1 MHIQTWLALQ
11 NIVVLQLPKNFN
23 SVKTKYFLISL
34 IALLAFIP
42 SSFAQNINT
51 IAGTGSIGFSGDGSA
66 ATSALFNGPQDVSLD
81 TFGNVYIADAA
92 NQRIRKIT
100 AATGIITTI
109 AGTGSIGYSGDGGA
123 ASSATFN
130 SPIGID
136 VDAAGNVYI
145 ADVGN
150 HCIRKITAATGFIST
165 VAGIGSG
172 GFSGDGGAATAARLQ
187 SPYDVTVDASGNLF
201 IADVSNNCIRKV
213 TASTGV
219 ISTVAGTTSPGFSG
233 DGAAATL
240 AKLYQPFSVA
250 IDASNNLYIADAVN
264 NRIRKVTAST
274 GVISTIAGIGTGGFS
289 GDGGAA
295 TSAQL
300 NKPYSID
307 VDNSGN
313 VYFSDFNNQRI
324 RKITTS
330 TGLISTIAGT
340 GSFGFSGDGGLAIFA
355 QLANPKGIYV
365 DKVNNVFIADDQNS
379 RVRFICNAATIPAAP
394 LVSSPLTLCTSS
406 SPAPLT
412 AIGTT
417 LKWYTTAIGG
427 TGSTTAPTPSV
438 ASTGSTTYYVT
449 QSSACGESPRA
460 AIVVNVVLAPTAPTA
475 KDSLVYCSGVTALP
489 LTASGSATLFWYNSA
504 SGGTGSTTAPTPSTA
519 LVGTTIY
526 YVSQGTAGC
535 ESSRLPI
542 KVIVNP
548 TPVAP
553 SVSDIRYCLGASAM
567 PLSAT
572 GTNLKWYTVAT
583 GGTATTTAPT
593 PSTAID
599 GSVLYFV
606 SQSNSFACESGRA
619 SINVSTNTKPKV
631 TITASTAPK
640 FFVCKGSKL
649 TLESIALPYGINY
662 QWQFA
667 GADIL
672 GAIADTFNA
681 TDAGIYRVIV
691 SNAPNCNDTASVLV
705 DIDSSF
711 TKTSINPINV
721 NICDGVNIKLF
732 STSSLGAGYKYQ
744 WLKDGLALSDTN
756 SSIVVSLK
764 GVYELK
770 VTNPLGCVVTSNS
783 STVNTFSPIPQ
794 PIISQLGGILSV
806 APIYASYQWYRN
818 GKVIV
823 GASSSAFTMSFDG
836 DYSVAVTDVNGCE
849 NESDIFKVQN
859 LSLAESSPARGYS
872 IYPNPSVDF
881 IHVQSPKQVVLK
893 LSDLVGKTI
902 YESEDKHSIDISAL
916 AAGLYF
922 LQIAEPSGKILGIE
936 KITKANK

>member
-1 MHIQTWLALQ
+1 M
-11 NIVVLQLPKNFN
+11 
-23 SVKTKYFLISL
+23 KTKHFFIGL
-34 IALLAFIP
+34 IALIASMP
-42 SSFAQNINT
+42 KAFAQNINT
-51 IAGTGSIGFSGDGSA
+51 IAGTGSVGFSGDGSA
-66 ATSALFNGPQDVSLD
+66 ATSAVLNGPQDVSLD

-100 AATGIITTI
+100 AATGIISTI
-109 AGTGSIGYSGDGGA
+109 AGTGSIGYAGDGGA
-123 ASSATFN
+123 ATLATFN

-136 VDAAGNVYI
+136 VDAAGNIYI

-172 GFSGDGGAATAARLQ
+172 GFSGDGGAATSARLQ
-187 SPYDVTVDASGNLF
+187 SPYDVTVDVSGNLF

-213 TASTGV
+213 TASTGI

-233 DGAAATL
+233 DGAAASL
-240 AKLYQPFSVA
+240 AKLYQPFSIAV
-250 IDASNNLYIADAVN
+250 DASNNLYIADAAN

-274 GVISTIAGIGTGGFS
+274 GVISTIAGTGTAGYS
-289 GDGGAA
+289 GDGSTA
-295 TSAQL
+295 TTAQL

-330 TGLISTIAGT
+330 TGIISTIAGT

-406 SPAPLT
+406 TPSPLT

-417 LKWYTTAIGG
+417 LKWYTTATGG
-427 TGSTTAPTPSV
+427 IGSTTAPTPSV

-460 AIVVNVVLAPTAPTA
+460 AIVVNVVSAPSAPTA
-475 KDSLVYCSGVTALP
+475 KDTVVYCSGVTALP

-504 SGGTGSTTAPTPSTA
+504 SGGTSATTAPTPSTA
-519 LVGTTIY
+519 LAGITKY
-526 YVSQGTAGC
+526 YVSQGTSGC
-535 ESSRLPI
+535 ESSRVPI
-542 KVIVNP
+542 TVIVNP
-548 TPVAP
+548 TPSLP

-572 GTNLKWYTVAT
+572 GTNLKWYTVAA
-583 GGTATTTAPT
+583 GGTASASAPT
-593 PSTAID
+593 PSTAVD
-599 GSVLYFV
+599 GSVIYFV
-606 SQSNSFACESGRA
+606 SQTNSFTCESGRA

-631 TITASTAPK
+631 SITAITAPK

-649 TLESIALPYGINY
+649 TLETIVAPYGINY
-662 QWQFA
+662 QWQFS
-667 GADIL
+667 GTNIL
-672 GAIADTFNA
+672 GATADTFNA
-681 TDAGIYRVIV
+681 TDAGSYRVIV

-711 TKTSINPINV
+711 TKTSINPTNI

-732 STSSLGAGYKYQ
+732 STSSLGVGYKYQ
-744 WLKDGLALSDTN
+744 WLKDGALLADTN
-756 SSIVVSLK
+756 NSIVVNLK

-794 PIISQLGGILSV
+794 PVISQLGTILSV
-806 APIYASYQWYRN
+806 APIYATYQWYRN

-849 NESDIFKVQN
+849 NGSDIFKVQN
-859 LSLAESSPARGYS
+859 LSINELSTEKPYG
-872 IYPNPSVDF
+872 IFPNPSSDF
-881 IHVQSPKQVVLK
+881 IIVNAQKSYLIK
-893 LSDLVGKTI
+893 LCDLLGNSI
-902 YESEDKHSIDISAL
+902 LESNSNVKMDISNL
-916 AAGLYF
+916 AAGVYCV
-922 LQIAEPSGKILGIE
+922 QIFESSGRRVGVE
-936 KITKANK
+936 KISKANK